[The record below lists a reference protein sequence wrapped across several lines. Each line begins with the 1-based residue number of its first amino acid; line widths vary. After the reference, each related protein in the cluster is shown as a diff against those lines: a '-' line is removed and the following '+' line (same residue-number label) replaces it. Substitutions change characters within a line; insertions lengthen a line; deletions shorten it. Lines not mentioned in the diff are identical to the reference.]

1 MGGQVGVLARS
12 LAEAGALEVAGV
24 VVEVVVVVVVG
35 FSLELLL
42 YLLEEMLLAVA
53 FSSLLVCNPAETP

>member
-12 LAEAGALEVAGV
+12 LAEVGALEVAGV
-24 VVEVVVVVVVG
+24 VVEVVVVVVGG

-42 YLLEEMLLAVA
+42 EERRLAAA
-53 FSSLLVCNPAETP
+53 FSSLLFCNLAETP

>member
-24 VVEVVVVVVVG
+24 VVVEVAVVVVVG

-42 YLLEEMLLAVA
+42 QLEERLLAA
-53 FSSLLVCNPAETP
+53 FSSLLFCNPAETP

>member
-42 YLLEEMLLAVA
+42 QLEERLLAA
-53 FSSLLVCNPAETP
+53 FSSLLVCNPEETP